1 MPLILT
7 CTCIYSLFSLQESS
21 TVLEKWLTTQEK
33 KLQEIKKDET
43 KLENLYKTLLMQRY
57 CCLWAL
63 PKEDCSVLLW
73 ETVVCSFVVFFREPF
88 DSLAQLANSLRET
101 GLTEDEIISETSDL
115 VSRYQTL
122 MTNVNEMAGNTQG
135 LSVDEHFKE
144 LAQDISSW
152 IKKLEKAINNLS
164 SQESE
169 LPPEER
175 INQIK
180 VSCYSHCTTQLAL
193 IMKQMLDESMHYK
206 ICYHCWLLVFCDLFG
221 VCVCGS
227 VFFLFCSFSVLFLH
241 SSLVMLEEIFC
252 YTSRWSK
259 TEFIA

>member
-1 MPLILT
+1 M
-7 CTCIYSLFSLQESS
+7 
-21 TVLEKWLTTQEK
+21 
-33 KLQEIKKDET
+33 
-43 KLENLYKTLLMQRY
+43 
-57 CCLWAL
+57 
-63 PKEDCSVLLW
+63 
-73 ETVVCSFVVFFREPF
+73 
-88 DSLAQLANSLRET
+88 AQLANSLRET

-144 LAQDISSW
+144 LAQDMSSW

-180 VSCYSHCTTQLAL
+180 VLCYSHCTTQLAL

-206 ICYHCWLLVFCDLFG
+206 ICYHC
-221 VCVCGS
+221 
-227 VFFLFCSFSVLFLH
+227 
-241 SSLVMLEEIFC
+241 
-252 YTSRWSK
+252 
-259 TEFIA
+259 